1 MHSPMQT
8 ARIWQGIMAPICH
21 AIAGKSSRRGSRE
34 LWGDARVEPLDT
46 GVKQASNAGESAVQA
61 PGGREDAV
69 RSKVMFAAV
78 SALAMTCALAA
89 GAAQAAD
96 GSGLLFRASGD
107 HGLKAE
113 VAGGDALPNFQDKVV
128 SRPDGRMGGYMQ
140 AADNGVVAWNAP
152 GNIYAQRGTLSF
164 FWRSRYPVGR
174 NPFNIFRVGYA
185 DHTSW
190 DMTWLRIDWNGH
202 GFDAFVTDDNLARVR
217 VSYTIPQ
224 APKADGWSHVAVAWD
239 ETYGLKLYVDG
250 KLAQK
255 VEQKAVLDSGLD
267 QFGMAWRVLSPHQ
280 VQSRYNYLRGSD
292 FDELRVYDH
301 MLDDGQVAA
310 LARGED
316 PAAPAQP
323 VRTLADAATRAEWL
337 HRYGWDK
344 GAAGAVALTA
354 PSTAIRKVEFADAK
368 DLKEWM
374 YKGTDGIAET
384 TWPGVYNRSR
394 LPGRHDYFELPDW
407 NVYVEGGKRYDLTLP
422 DEPFNRVELQGAA
435 FGALTYQA
443 PAAKTEA
450 TLEQRPQGEERSAYQ
465 FGAER
470 RGGRLSFTNTAQ
482 ETPIQEIAAYDV
494 KPGTEPEGSRRLSYT
509 VKVSAAADLP
519 ELQGLKD
526 FIAGRYEPGSRT
538 TVVALPAG
546 APARERKDRL
556 DGPGLPIAHVLI
568 PSNFN
573 DSAPGLPV
581 LRTYAYGW
589 EDMHDGLD
597 GLGVDLP
604 ALHATPGSDGLIPLN
619 IQVKDPLWPA
629 RDLMDVTVAVKP
641 GEARTLWLDT
651 RDRILPNA
659 PLYLTIASAAGDF
672 DARQLDGMHV
682 RLIFKDREAAK
693 VEHVADRFAQVKD
706 NWGFLV
712 EEHTTSKR
720 QRLYARLFAD
730 ITDLLKVDPE
740 HEQGRMYWADIT
752 AGSQG
757 WPAFKQPAA
766 PAGEPLWAFRQLEDL
781 RLVKQFTDWWIDER
795 QVAYGDFG
803 GGISDDTDLVE
814 QWPGLALMG
823 VEPDKVTRSH
833 DALVAANHRND
844 MWSNGLSRIRSDE
857 LHSYEEGINSNSESA
872 YLHWGDPAA
881 MERLMETAAA
891 YPRLTERNPA
901 GHVHIT
907 TDYFSGTDV
916 VREDPWQWSKSY
928 SYLIFHP
935 GLLMVDWNAQPATRK
950 LLIDVADGYLA
961 HGKVGADGITH
972 YPEEINWP
980 DDHERGGEGPGEAVS
995 LLYSAYRWTGD
1006 AKYLQPILNDYRRR
1020 GFPALAWMNANL
1032 LDLLSKRGEW
1042 TPAILKAAGS
1052 LGPGDGGSSS
1062 GGRVRGD
1069 SFTKYLAWEA
1079 TGDKRYLER
1088 LFGDE
1093 IQSAS
1098 QRMYMVTEG
1107 HWWSDRVETP
1117 SDSLQRTRMGG
1128 IALKRNQEAPGN
1140 TVSWRFDRPDDA
1152 LKTAILMPGATPT
1165 KFKVVA
1171 YNTSDA
1177 PVAASLV
1184 GWDVKGGTWRVS
1196 TGEGAGDDDH
1206 FAGAPQTREVEF
1218 EPTVAVPLAFAPHRT
1233 TVATFELVRPSGD
1246 DPTQRPDVGIGA
1258 HDVYVRGSDVR
1269 VTVHGLG
1276 SKPSPAGEVRIEDA
1290 SGKVV
1295 TRTALPPIAAPL
1307 DLTPKTATVH
1317 LRGPTVRDGAR
1328 VRVVLNG
1335 DVREITQ
1342 SNNVVPLG

>member
-1 MHSPMQT
+1 M
-8 ARIWQGIMAPICH
+8 
-21 AIAGKSSRRGSRE
+21 RRAWIG
-34 LWGDARVEPLDT
+34 
-46 GVKQASNAGESAVQA
+46 
-61 PGGREDAV
+61 
-69 RSKVMFAAV
+69 AAAA
-78 SALAMTCALAA
+78 ALAWAASTGACA
-89 GAAQAAD
+89 AAD
-96 GSGLLFRASGD
+96 GTGLLFRVSGD
-107 HGLKAE
+107 AGLRADT
-113 VAGGDALPNFQDKVV
+113 AGGDREPNFQDKVK
-128 SRPDGRMGGYMQ
+128 SLPGGRVGGYLQ
-140 AADNGVVAWNAP
+140 AADDGVVAWNAP

-164 FWRSRYPVGR
+164 FWRSRYPAGR

-217 VSYTIPQ
+217 VSYTLPA
-224 APKADGWSHVAVAWD
+224 APKPDAWTHIAVAWD

-250 KLAQK
+250 KPAAK
-255 VEQKAVLDSGLD
+255 IEQKAVLDSGLD
-267 QFGMAWRVLSPHQ
+267 QLGMAWRVLSPHQ

-301 MLDDGQVAA
+301 MLDEAQVAA
-310 LARGED
+310 LAEGGD
-316 PAAPAQP
+316 PAVPAQP
-323 VRTLADAATRAEWL
+323 PRTLADPAVRAEWL

-344 GAAGAVALTA
+344 GTGGAVALTA
-354 PSTAIRKVEFADAK
+354 PSTRIRKVEFADAK

-374 YKGTDGIAET
+374 YKATDGIAET

-407 NVYVEGGKRYDLTLP
+407 NVYVEGGKRLDLQLP
-422 DEPFNRVELQGAA
+422 DEPFNHIELQGAA
-435 FGALTYQA
+435 YGALTYGPPGSRTA
-443 PAAKTEA
+443 ESPLA
-450 TLEQRPQGEERSAYQ
+450 QRPQGEERSAYG
-465 FGAER
+465 FAER
-470 RGGRLSFTNTAQ
+470 RGGRLAFTNIAQ

-494 KPGTEPEGSRRLSYT
+494 GPGAAPAGTRRLSYT

-519 ELQGLKD
+519 ELKPLQD
-526 FIAGRYEPGSRT
+526 FIAGRYEPAARA

-546 APARERKDRL
+546 APSRTRKEAA
-556 DGPGLPIAHVLI
+556 GAAPGLPIAHVLI

-597 GLGVDLP
+597 GLELELP
-604 ALHATPGSDGLIPLN
+604 ALKATPGADGLVPLN

-659 PLYLTIASAAGDF
+659 PLYLTVASAAGDF
-672 DARQLDGMHV
+672 DARQLDGARINLV
-682 RLIFKDREAAK
+682 FKEREAAK
-693 VEHVADRFAQVKD
+693 VEHLADRFNEVKD

-730 ITDLLKVDPE
+730 ITDLLRVDPE

-757 WPAFKQPAA
+757 WPAFKQPEP

-781 RLVKQFTDWWIDER
+781 RLVKTFTDWWIDQR

-823 VEPDKVTRSH
+823 VEPDKITRSH
-833 DALVAANHRND
+833 DALVAANYRNE

-881 MERLMETAAA
+881 IERLMTTAAA
-891 YPRLTERNPA
+891 YPRITDRNAA
-901 GHVHIT
+901 GHVHIS

-950 LLIDVADGYLA
+950 LLLDVADGYLA
-961 HGKVGADGITH
+961 HGKAGADGVMH

-980 DDHERGGEGPGEAVS
+980 DDRERGGEGPGEAVS

-1006 AKYLQPILNDYRRR
+1006 AKYMQPILSDYRRR
-1020 GFPALAWMNANL
+1020 GFPALAWMNADL
-1032 LDLLSKRGEW
+1032 LDLLGKRAEW
-1042 TPAILKAAGS
+1042 TPAILKAAGT

-1069 SFTKYLAWEA
+1069 SFTKYLAWQV
-1079 TGDKRYLER
+1079 TGDKRWLER
-1088 LFGDE
+1088 LFADE

-1117 SDSLQRTRMGG
+1117 SDSLQRTRLGG
-1128 IALKRNQEAPGN
+1128 IALKRNQQAPGN
-1140 TVSWRFDRPDDA
+1140 TVSWSFDRPADA
-1152 LKTAILMPGATPT
+1152 LKTAILMPAPTPT
-1165 KFKVVA
+1165 RFKVVA
-1171 YNTSDA
+1171 YNTADA
-1177 PVAASLV
+1177 PVPASLV

-1196 TGEGAGDDDH
+1196 VGEGTGDDDR
-1206 FAGAPQTREVEF
+1206 FSGAPQVREVEF
-1218 EPTVAVPLAFAPHRT
+1218 EPTVAVPLVFAPHRT
-1233 TVATFELVRPSGD
+1233 TVATFELVRPSND
-1246 DPTQRPDVGIGA
+1246 DPAQRPDVGIGA
-1258 HDVYVRGSDVR
+1258 HDVYVSGRDVR

-1276 SKPSPAGEVRIEDA
+1276 SKPSPAGEVRVEDA
-1290 SGKVV
+1290 SGAVV
-1295 TRTALPPIAAPL
+1295 SRAALPALEAPL
-1307 DLTPKTATVH
+1307 DLKPKTAVVH
-1317 LRGPTVRDGAR
+1317 LRGPAVRDGAR

-1335 DVREITQ
+1335 GVREITD
-1342 SNNVVPLG
+1342 SNNSVPLG